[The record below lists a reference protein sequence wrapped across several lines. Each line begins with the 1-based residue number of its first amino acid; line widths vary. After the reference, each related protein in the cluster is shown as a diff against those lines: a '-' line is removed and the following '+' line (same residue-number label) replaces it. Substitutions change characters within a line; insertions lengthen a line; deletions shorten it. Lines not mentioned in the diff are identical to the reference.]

1 MTDNKRENGD
11 DNCRKL
17 PAQTERNEAA
27 WLTQLEL
34 LASLPHAATALIPA
48 VVAAVRDGVDAD
60 FGAFGW
66 VEGEHLRPVAFW
78 SERMTE
84 PVFRAFTSHLDVFF
98 DEFPLRIQL
107 DSDGEA
113 IRAFQDIPDYESHW
127 HLTEI
132 LAPLGTRW
140 ATGVPVRDGHGQC
153 CGFLYLY
160 RRAEAGRFTDDEQA
174 VLRRARDQLAGLHA
188 VADVTRA
195 APLRLTATATF
206 QFDAQGVM
214 VARSARAIELL
225 YLCQDVRIG
234 VLDWARQ
241 DIEALPEAPRQLVR
255 ALLAN
260 RAGDNDGTATACS
273 LDLSAGRFDFRVER
287 LQRLD
292 GGAAQATVTIH
303 HWQPADIVVA
313 RQLAGW
319 PLSAQEK
326 RLIVATAR
334 QQEHKDIADSL
345 GITVG
350 TLKVYVNRLNT
361 KLGVDSRQA
370 FVDRLLADAGK
381 G

>member
-1 MTDNKRENGD
+1 MTDKKTEHVEHD
-11 DNCRKL
+11 CRKNA
-17 PAQTERNEAA
+17 AQTERNEAA

-34 LASLPHAATALIPA
+34 LASLPHAATALIPT
-48 VVAAVRDGVDAD
+48 VVAAVREGIDAD

-84 PVFRAFTSHLDVFF
+84 PVFRSFTSHLDVFF
-98 DEFPLRIQL
+98 NEFPLRIQL

-140 ATGVPVRDGHGQC
+140 ATGVPVRDRDGRC

-160 RRAEAGRFTDDEQA
+160 RRAEAGRFSDDEQA
-174 VLRRARDQLAGLHA
+174 RLRRARDRLAGLHPTTDGA
-188 VADVTRA
+188 CA
-195 APLRLTATATF
+195 APLCLTATATL
-206 QFDAQGVM
+206 QFDAHGTM
-214 VARSARAIELL
+214 VARGAAAIELL
-225 YLCQDVRIG
+225 YLCQDVRLG

-241 DIEALPEAPRQLVR
+241 DFEALPEVPRQLVR
-255 ALLAN
+255 AQLAS
-260 RAGDNDGTATACS
+260 AALESTPAATRCS
-273 LDLSAGRFDFRVER
+273 IELPAGRFDFRVER

-292 GGAAQATVTIH
+292 GGAPHATVTIH

-313 RQLAGW
+313 RQLADW

-350 TLKVYVNRLNT
+350 TLKAYVNRLNT

-370 FVDRLLADAGK
+370 FVDRLLADATAR
-381 G
+381 